1 MKKTKGILWG
11 VFVIALGVL
20 WGLNEAGIID
30 GLLFKGWWT
39 LFIIVPSLI
48 SLITD
53 KNKTGSLI
61 GLCIGVVLLSGYYWN
76 IWQYKAFILPLSVVA
91 VGLSMIINS
100 VSSKKDSNPEFPTNN
115 VQIEGDSTQTAPSN
129 QEYYATFSGQ
139 TYRFTNGFAGGKFSA
154 SFGAL
159 TLDIRNADIVDNC
172 VINASATFG
181 GIDILVPQDVRV
193 IAKSNS
199 VFGGMSDKSNKSLPA
214 DAKTIYVNSTNLFG
228 GTDIK

>member
-11 VFVIALGVL
+11 VFVIALGII
-20 WGLNEAGIID
+20 WGLNEAGVINAY
-30 GLLFKGWWT
+30 LFDGWWT
-39 LFIIVPSLI
+39 LFIIVPSFI

-61 GLCIGVVLLSGYYWN
+61 GLCIGLVFLSGYYWN
-76 IWQYKAFILPLSVVA
+76 IRQYKAFILPLAVVA
-91 VGLSMIINS
+91 VGVAMIVNS
-100 VSSKKDSNPEFPTNN
+100 VSSKKNSNPEFTSNTF
-115 VQIEGDSTQTAPSN
+115 QIEGEGAPTAPSN

-139 TYRFTNGFAGGKFSA
+139 TYQFTNGFAGGKFVA

-181 GIDILVPQDVRV
+181 GIDILVPKDVRV